1 MRVTEILN
9 AVNETKGTNAKL
21 DILRANADNE
31 TLKRVLKL
39 SLDQTIQFWVKKVPK
54 INLRIDVKH
63 PRTDAEIWEL
73 LFNVLEMCQTR
84 ELTGNAARD
93 AICNVL
99 VQVTPEDEYWMRR
112 LIQKKSAVGLART
125 TTNKVFPDLITT
137 FKVQLADKWD
147 EKTAK
152 KMPENVF
159 LEPKLDGIRLLSIV
173 RNGTCESYARSGKRI
188 SNFDDTIGAELARWP
203 EGVYD
208 GEIMDEDFTALMR
221 QYRRKT
227 GANVSKSYLT
237 IFDYVTLEEWDNRK
251 GVSTMRERR
260 LWLES
265 LFDNVESDNVRLIE
279 QQEVEKSM
287 EAIATHQAHWESL
300 GFEGA
305 MVKSPDAVYKFGR
318 SRDMLKVKSFT
329 DIDLPVV
336 GFKEGT
342 GKHIGKLGSLFV
354 DHAGVE
360 VNVGSGF
367 NDEQRTY
374 IWNNRDDFLGM
385 TAECRYQ
392 EVTDDGSLRFPTFVC
407 WRLDK

>member
-1 MRVTEILN
+1 MRVTDILN

-21 DILRANADNE
+21 DILRANGDNE
-31 TLKRVLKL
+31 TLKRALKL
-39 SLDQTIQFWVKKVPK
+39 SLDQSIQFWVKKVPK

-73 LFNVLEMCQTR
+73 LFNVLEMCQAR

-112 LIQKKSAVGLART
+112 LIQKKSAVGIART
-125 TTNKVFPDLITT
+125 TTNKVFPGLITT
-137 FKVQLADKWD
+137 FKVQLADKWN

-152 KMPENVF
+152 KMPKNVF

-173 RNGTCESYARSGKRI
+173 RDGACESYARSGKRI
-188 SNFDDTIGAELARWP
+188 SNFDDTIGAQLATWP

-208 GEIMDEDFTALMR
+208 GEVMDEDFTALMR
-221 QYRRKT
+221 QYRRQT

-251 GVSTMRERR
+251 GVATMRERR
-260 LWLES
+260 EWLES
-265 LFDNVESDNVRLIE
+265 LFDNVGSDNIFLIE

-287 EAIATHQAHWESL
+287 DAIASHQAHWESL

-318 SRDMLKVKSFT
+318 SHDMLKVKSFI
-329 DIDLPVV
+329 DIDLEVI

-342 GKHIGKLGSLFV
+342 GKNVGKLGAVWV
-354 DHAGVE
+354 DHNGVE
-360 VNVGSGF
+360 VKIGSGF
-367 NDEQRTY
+367 DDEQRVE
-374 IWNNRDDFLGM
+374 IWNNKDDFLGM

-392 EVTDDGSLRFPTFVC
+392 EETEDGSLRFGTFVC

>member
-9 AVNETKGTNAKL
+9 TVNETKGTNAKL

-54 INLRIDVKH
+54 ISLRIDVKH

-73 LFNVLEMCQTR
+73 LFNVLEMCQAR
-84 ELTGNAARD
+84 ELTGNAARE
-93 AICNVL
+93 AILDVL

-112 LIQKKSAVGLART
+112 LIQKKSAVGIART
-125 TTNKVFPDLITT
+125 TTNKVFPGLITT
-137 FKVQLADKWD
+137 FKVQLADKWN

-152 KMPENVF
+152 KMPDRVF
-159 LEPKLDGIRLLSIV
+159 AEPKLDGIRLLSIV

-188 SNFDDTIGAELARWP
+188 SNFDDTIGKELASLP

-208 GEIMDEDFTALMR
+208 GEVMDEDFTALMR

-227 GANVSKSYLT
+227 GANVTKSYLT
-237 IFDYVTLEEWDNRK
+237 VFDYVTLEEWDNRK
-251 GVSTMRERR
+251 GTVTMRARR
-260 LWLES
+260 DLLEDIFMANR
-265 LFDNVESDNVRLIE
+265 LEGVFLIE
-279 QQEVEKSM
+279 QVEVDKSM
-287 EAIATHQAHWESL
+287 DAIAVWQAKWESL

-305 MVKSPDAVYKFGR
+305 MVKNPDAVYKFGR
-318 SRDMLKVKSFT
+318 SRDMLKVKSFI
-329 DIDLPVV
+329 DIDLEVI

-342 GKHIGKLGSLFV
+342 GKNIGKLGSLFV
-354 DHAGVE
+354 DHNGVE

-367 NDEQRTY
+367 DDEQRVE
-374 IWNNRDDFLGM
+374 IWNNQDDFLGT

-392 EVTDDGSLRFPTFVC
+392 EETDDGSLRFPTFVC